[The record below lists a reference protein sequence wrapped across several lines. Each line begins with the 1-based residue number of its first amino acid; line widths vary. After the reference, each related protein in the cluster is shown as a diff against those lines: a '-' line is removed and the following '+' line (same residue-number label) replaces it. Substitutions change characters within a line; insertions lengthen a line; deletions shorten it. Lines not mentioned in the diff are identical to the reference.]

1 MMAGQWVDV
10 TGEVLEADVKQ
21 RKFQLWIDG
30 QTHVLVMFSDPQE
43 VDVTTALRD
52 HKSVR
57 VRVKG
62 QAEVS
67 PQGKLLRVTEIEELV
82 LGPAGEVPYDPSAP
96 PIEEVLADLARG
108 VPEAEWDKLPS
119 DLTDNLDHYLYG
131 TPKR

>member
-1 MMAGQWVDV
+1 MMAGQRAEL
-10 TGEVLEADVKQ
+10 TGEALEADVKQ
-21 RKFQLWIDG
+21 RKFQLLIDG

-62 QAEVS
+62 QAEMS

-82 LGPAGEVPYDPSAP
+82 LSPAGEVPNDSSRHPSRRFWR
-96 PIEEVLADLARG
+96 VWRVGFRRL
-108 VPEAEWDKLPS
+108 
-119 DLTDNLDHYLYG
+119 NG
-131 TPKR
+131 TNSPAT

>member
-1 MMAGQWVDV
+1 MAGQRVDV

-21 RKFQLWIDG
+21 GEFQLWIDG

-62 QAEVS
+62 QAEMS
-67 PQGKLLRVTEIEELV
+67 PQGKLLRVTEIEELA
-82 LGPAGEVPYDPSAP
+82 LAPASEAPYDPSAP
-96 PIEEVLADLARG
+96 AIEEVLADLARG

-131 TPKR
+131 TP

>member
-10 TGEVLEADVKQ
+10 TGEVLEADVRQ

-30 QTHVLVMFSDPQE
+30 QTHALVMFSDPQE

-62 QAEVS
+62 QAEMS

-82 LGPAGEVPYDPSAP
+82 LGPAGEAPYDHSAP
-96 PIEEVLADLARG
+96 PIEEVLAGLARE
-108 VPEAEWDKLPS
+108 VPQAEWDKLPS

>member
-1 MMAGQWVDV
+1 MMAGQRVEV

-62 QAEVS
+62 QAEMS

-82 LGPAGEVPYDPSAP
+82 LGPAGEASYDPSAP
-96 PIEEVLADLARG
+96 PIEEVLAGLARE
-108 VPEAEWDKLPS
+108 VPKAEWDKLPS

>member
-1 MMAGQWVDV
+1 MAGQWVEV

-62 QAEVS
+62 QAEMS

-82 LGPAGEVPYDPSAP
+82 LGPAGEVPYDPP
-96 PIEEVLADLARG
+96 RRH
-108 VPEAEWDKLPS
+108 PS
-119 DLTDNLDHYLYG
+119 RRFWRVWRVKCQRLNG
-131 TPKR
+131 TSSPAT

>member
-1 MMAGQWVDV
+1 MAGQWVEV

-62 QAEVS
+62 QAEIS

-96 PIEEVLADLARG
+96 AIEEVLADLARG

>member
-1 MMAGQWVDV
+1 MAGQWVEV

-62 QAEVS
+62 QAEMS

-82 LGPAGEVPYDPSAP
+82 LGPAGEAPYDHSAP
-96 PIEEVLADLARG
+96 PIEEVLAGLARG
-108 VPEAEWDKLPS
+108 VPKAEWDKLPS

>member
-1 MMAGQWVDV
+1 MAGQRVDV

-30 QTHVLVMFSDPQE
+30 QTHVLVRFSEPQE

-52 HKSVR
+52 HRSVR
-57 VRVKG
+57 LRVKG
-62 QAEVS
+62 QAEMS

-82 LGPAGEVPYDPSAP
+82 LGPAGEALYDPSAP
-96 PIEEVLADLARG
+96 AIEEVLADLARG
-108 VPEAEWDKLPS
+108 VPKAEWDKLPR

>member
-1 MMAGQWVDV
+1 
-10 TGEVLEADVKQ
+10 
-21 RKFQLWIDG
+21 
-30 QTHVLVMFSDPQE
+30 
-43 VDVTTALRD
+43 
-52 HKSVR
+52 VR

-62 QAEVS
+62 QAEMS

-82 LGPAGEVPYDPSAP
+82 LGPVGEAPYDHSAP
-96 PIEEVLADLARG
+96 PIEEVLAGLARG

>member
-1 MMAGQWVDV
+1 MAGQRVDV

-21 RKFQLWIDG
+21 RRFQLWIDG
-30 QTHVLVMFSDPQE
+30 QTPVLVMFSDPQE

-62 QAEVS
+62 QAEMS

-82 LGPAGEVPYDPSAP
+82 LGHAGQPLYDPSAP
-96 PIEEVLADLARG
+96 AIEDVLADLARG
-108 VPEAEWDKLPS
+108 VPQAEWDKLPK

>member
-1 MMAGQWVDV
+1 MAGQRVEV

-62 QAEVS
+62 QAEMS

-82 LGPAGEVPYDPSAP
+82 LGPVGEAPYDHSAP
-96 PIEEVLADLARG
+96 PIEEVLAGLARG

-119 DLTDNLDHYLYG
+119 DLTDNLDHYIYG
-131 TPKR
+131 KPKR

>member
-1 MMAGQWVDV
+1 MAGQWVDV

-21 RKFQLWIDG
+21 RKFQLWINW

-62 QAEVS
+62 QAEMS

-82 LGPAGEVPYDPSAP
+82 LGPVGEAPYDHSVP
-96 PIEEVLADLARG
+96 PIEGGIWCQVCPQLTTRASGKPQWSGRS
-108 VPEAEWDKLPS
+108 EAPDEDASRKS
-119 DLTDNLDHYLYG
+119 
-131 TPKR
+131 R